1 MKKLP
6 LCRVLCGKA
15 RPFRPIRRK
24 EKKNK
29 LLRLGW
35 FPESQRLSAQQ
46 AAKPHQAIRLSRLI
60 FLAVFALAAL
70 GADEPQNRGLAGY
83 SADGA
88 RVEREW
94 EMKFRALPSPDNMRE
109 YMKRLSARPHHV
121 GSPYDQD
128 NAQWILSKF
137 KEWGL
142 DAHIETFHVLFPTP
156 KERLVELV
164 EPTKFVAK
172 LQEPAFSVDPTS
184 DQMDEQLPTYNA
196 YSTDGDV
203 TGPLV
208 YVNYGVP
215 EDYKQLERLGLSVK
229 GAIVIA
235 RYGASWRGIKPKVA
249 AEHGAVGCL
258 IYSDPRDDGYFQG
271 DVFPQGPWRPLEGA
285 QRGSVMDMTLYSG
298 DPLTPGVGATEEAKR
313 LPVGEAPTITK
324 VPVMPLSYGDAQ
336 PLLAA
341 LQGPVAPDGW
351 RGALPLPYHIGPGPA
366 KVHLRVSF
374 NWDIK
379 PIYDV
384 IARVTGS
391 QYPAEWIIRGNHHDA
406 WVNGAQDPI
415 SGQMALLEEARGFA
429 DLLKEGWKPRRTI
442 IYCAWD
448 GEEEGLLGS
457 TEWAEQ
463 HADELQ
469 ANAAVYINTDSN
481 GRGYLNAGGS
491 HTLEQFINGV
501 ERDIEDPETR
511 LSVWKRNQLARI
523 KKAAPDDLQE
533 VRQRPDLRIGALGSG
548 SDYTGFLQHLGI
560 AALNLSYDGEDGGG
574 IYHSVYD
581 DFYWYTHFSDTQFV
595 YGRALAQTVGTSV
608 MRLADAGLLPLD
620 FTNFADTVRK
630 YVEELRTLLKKEQDE
645 TRERNKQIEEGV
657 FAATADPRQVSI
669 PPKMEEVPP
678 YLNFAPL
685 DNAVSSLSQ
694 GAGRY
699 AKALA
704 KARENG
710 GSALDRAA
718 LDSVDKRLIE
728 SERRLTTREGL
739 PRRPWYRHQ
748 IYAPGYYTG
757 YGVKTIPAV
766 REAIEEK
773 QWKEADEQIVVV
785 AKVLNDE
792 AALIDSAAAELDKA
806 TAAAHQMPRP

>member
-109 YMKRLSARPHHV
+109 YMKRLSAHPHHV

-156 KERLVELV
+156 KERLVQLV

-710 GSALDRAA
+710 GSTLDRAA

-792 AALIDSAAAELDKA
+792 AALFDSVAAELDKA
-806 TAAAHQMPRP
+806 IAAAHQMPRP